1 MNDITVKELDVSILQ
16 EFSIWLRDEWLF
28 VEKYPNLYES
38 FDDRRIPSMPRSGNT
53 IAAKMKLLRCF
64 LCFFRAQEFIGEV
77 AKTPF
82 NMMDGS
88 RRKAMMREK
97 YDTPVSLTK
106 DELKKIIQSE
116 DPQLMSE
123 VRDIFV
129 LHCYIGCRVN
139 DLRLMTWDNV
149 SVADGVPYIHYMPQK
164 TALQQEDEL
173 ATPLMQ
179 TALGILKKYDFK
191 FPLLRNVWGKDG
203 YNHKI
208 KKIAGRLRYKS
219 EKSCSRH

>member
-1 MNDITVKELDVSILQ
+1 MNDITVKEFDVSILQ
-16 EFSIWLRDEWLF
+16 EFSTWLRDEWLF
-28 VEKYPNLYES
+28 VEKFPNLYES

-64 LCFFRAQEFIGEV
+64 LEV
-77 AKTPF
+77 
-82 NMMDGS
+82 
-88 RRKAMMREK
+88 
-97 YDTPVSLTK
+97 
-106 DELKKIIQSE
+106 
-116 DPQLMSE
+116 PQLMSE

-149 SVADGVPYIHYMPQK
+149 AVADGVPYIHYMPQK

-173 ATPLMQ
+173 ATPLMH
-179 TALGILKKYDFK
+179 TALEILKKYDFK
-191 FPLLRNVWGKDG
+191 FPLLRNIWGKDG

-208 KKIAGRLRYKS
+208 KELLEHCDINRKSPVRDTETGKTKYVPIYELASTKLARKTFVNSMRWMTIWPLSS
-219 EKSCSRH
+219 EKQSTRCKRSLRG